1 MIKYKNKMKK
11 FKKQYKQLNKYI
23 EQLESKF
30 DKNQSTTYMNK
41 MMKSEEVKISDNK
54 YFEREKI
61 MVTARTLFMYYSMLM
76 WTGFY

>member
-1 MIKYKNKMKK
+1 VIKYKNKMKK